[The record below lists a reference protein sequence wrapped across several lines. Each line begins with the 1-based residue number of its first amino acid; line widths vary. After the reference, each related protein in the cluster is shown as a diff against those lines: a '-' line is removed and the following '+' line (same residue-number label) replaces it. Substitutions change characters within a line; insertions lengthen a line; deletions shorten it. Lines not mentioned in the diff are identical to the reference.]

1 MDEENIDETRKS
13 FIEKKNQ
20 TGLMSKKYK
29 LPWTLSSEYFLVLA
43 SAVTGNISISV
54 SPSLVGMPIGIAGS
68 AVGLNCLFN
77 NCEI

>member
-29 LPWTLSSEYFLVLA
+29 LP
-43 SAVTGNISISV
+43 
-54 SPSLVGMPIGIAGS
+54 
-68 AVGLNCLFN
+68 
-77 NCEI
+77 